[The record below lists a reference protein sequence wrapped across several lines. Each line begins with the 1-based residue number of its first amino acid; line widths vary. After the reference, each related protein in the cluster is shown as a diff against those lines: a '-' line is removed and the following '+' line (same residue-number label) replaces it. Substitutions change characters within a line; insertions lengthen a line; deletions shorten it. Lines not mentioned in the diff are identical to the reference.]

1 MDPVGRL
8 EGMGKALLDT
18 GKKTAEFFVDIGQ
31 EWLGVDDEYE
41 SDDPLSLIWG
51 SWKDNILGEQGA
63 VNSLFGIDTKDP
75 ETGEYGGGFGG
86 LAFGAI
92 PESVRSAGNTII
104 TPTFDT
110 LDAIYEYAVDRPVG
124 TLITIAGNP
133 VSVTKGAHAIIIK
146 SLELIDMRGHSGNHP
161 RMGAVD
167 VCPFVPLT
175 ADSMSQCI
183 QSAKDLSKLIG
194 EKIPHFFYGEAA
206 SSEERTSLSS
216 LRKMEYEGLESRFNG
231 GEWIN
236 EDTRMPDRWSGI
248 WGENESRFGAVAI
261 GARNILVAYNVNVN
275 ETDAKASKIAGS
287 IVRTSGRLIKKDGKK
302 MRIKGLL
309 NHVQGMGVPL
319 PSSSISQVSMNLQ
332 NVSETSMHKAYEA
345 VKSIVNDHGVETC
358 GSELVGLVPL
368 SAMLDSGR
376 WFCPDPD
383 NASEEELVQC
393 AIEGL
398 GLDYLRK
405 FNPNVSIIEWA
416 IENRGGNYE

>member
-1 MDPVGRL
+1 
-8 EGMGKALLDT
+8 
-18 GKKTAEFFVDIGQ
+18 
-31 EWLGVDDEYE
+31 
-41 SDDPLSLIWG
+41 
-51 SWKDNILGEQGA
+51 
-63 VNSLFGIDTKDP
+63 
-75 ETGEYGGGFGG
+75 
-86 LAFGAI
+86 
-92 PESVRSAGNTII
+92 
-104 TPTFDT
+104 
-110 LDAIYEYAVDRPVG
+110 
-124 TLITIAGNP
+124 
-133 VSVTKGAHAIIIK
+133 
-146 SLELIDMRGHSGNHP
+146 MRKHSGNHP

-175 ADSMSQCI
+175 ADSMNHCI
-183 QSAKDLSKLIG
+183 QSAKDLSELIG

-206 SSEERTSLSS
+206 SSEERASLSS

-236 EDTRMPDRWSGI
+236 EDTRMPDIWSGT
-248 WGENESRFGAVAI
+248 WGSNESRFGAVAI

-302 MRIKGLL
+302 MRVKGLL

-332 NVSETSMHKAYEA
+332 NVSETSMHKAYET

-368 SAMLDSGR
+368 SAMLDSGK

-383 NASEEELVQC
+383 NASEEELVQY

-398 GLDYLRK
+398 GLDYLRQ

-416 IENRGGNYE
+416 IENRGENYE

>member
-1 MDPVGRL
+1 MNNVLIECVPNISEGRDL
-8 EGMGKALLDT
+8 DIINSIVDAAREIEGVK
-18 GKKTAEFFVDIGQ
+18 V
-31 EWLGVDDEYE
+31 LGCEPD
-41 SDDPLSLIWG
+41 SDY
-51 SWKDNILGEQGA
+51 NRT
-63 VNSLFGIDTKDP
+63 V
-75 ETGEYGGGFGG
+75 
-86 LAFGAI
+86 
-92 PESVRSAGNTII
+92 
-104 TPTFDT
+104 
-110 LDAIYEYAVDRPVG
+110 
-124 TLITIAGNP
+124 ITIAGDP

-146 SLELIDMRGHSGNHP
+146 SLELIDMRKHSGNHP

-175 ADSMSQCI
+175 ADSMNHCI
-183 QSAKDLSKLIG
+183 QSAKDLSELIG

-206 SSEERTSLSS
+206 SSEERASLSS

-236 EDTRMPDRWSGI
+236 EDTRMPDIWSGT
-248 WGENESRFGAVAI
+248 WGSNESRFGAVAI

-302 MRIKGLL
+302 MRVKGLL

-332 NVSETSMHKAYEA
+332 NVSVTSMHKAYEA

-368 SAMLDSGR
+368 SAMLDSGK

-383 NASEEELVQC
+383 NASEEELVQY

-398 GLDYLRK
+398 GLDYLRQ

-416 IENRGGNYE
+416 IENRGENYE